1 MGLYLI
7 ALEHAPERCPGVDMG
22 VRDRVLRMS
31 AGMTD
36 TLAQRGCEYR
46 GGWVGKS
53 SHQTWLVLEGPDA
66 HAVDDA
72 VIDLGLA
79 TWNRAAIYPVVT
91 MDAAFGGLP
100 TDGLDDAL

>member
-1 MGLYLI
+1 MGLYMVS
-7 ALEHAPERCPGVDMG
+7 LEHAPERCPGVDLG

-31 AGMTD
+31 EEMNE

-53 SHQTWLVLEGPDA
+53 SHQTWLILEGPDG

-72 VIDLGLA
+72 VIDMGLA
-79 TWNRAAIYPVVT
+79 TWNRTDICPIIT
-91 MDAAFGGLP
+91 MAEAFGGLP
-100 TDGLDDAL
+100 TD